1 MLIFHVI
8 IVNVTAL
15 RHSDT
20 HIREQKPE
28 TSKWCIMKG
37 FRIKCIVKGLF
48 VSERRGSVR
57 DISQEDV
64 QEGPASAKGS
74 SELPIIDFNRVK
86 RATNNFSE
94 ANKLGEGG
102 FGAVY
107 KVIKLLNKY
116 LHIDISLGMD
126 RTDG

>member
-1 MLIFHVI
+1 MLIFFVI

-20 HIREQKPE
+20 HIHEQKSE
-28 TSKWCIMKG
+28 TSKWCVMKG

-48 VSERRGSVR
+48 VSERKGTVR

-64 QEGPASAKGS
+64 QEGPASAKWS

-94 ANKLGEGG
+94 ADKLGEGG

-126 RTDG
+126 RTYE

>member
-1 MLIFHVI
+1 M
-8 IVNVTAL
+8 
-15 RHSDT
+15 
-20 HIREQKPE
+20 
-28 TSKWCIMKG
+28 
-37 FRIKCIVKGLF
+37 VKSLF
-48 VSERRGSVR
+48 VSERNGTVR

-74 SELPIIDFNRVK
+74 SELPIINFNRVK

-94 ANKLGEGG
+94 ADKLGEGG

-116 LHIDISLGMD
+116 LHTDISLGMD
-126 RTDG
+126 RTYA